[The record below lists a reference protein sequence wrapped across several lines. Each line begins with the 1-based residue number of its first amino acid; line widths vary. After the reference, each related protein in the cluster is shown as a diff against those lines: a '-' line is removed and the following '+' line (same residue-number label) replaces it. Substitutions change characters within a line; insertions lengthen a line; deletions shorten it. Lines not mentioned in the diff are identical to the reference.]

1 MFNTIVSGAFCGID
15 SYLVQVEVDVS
26 QGLPCME
33 MVGCLSREAGEAK
46 QRIRVAL
53 RNIGICL
60 PPSRITINLSPADRY
75 KSGTAFDL
83 PSAIGLLVSM
93 GMLETEKTKNILFA
107 GELGLGG
114 ELKRVKGILPIVRTA
129 AGAGI
134 AACIVPEENGT
145 EAAVIEGI
153 RVYGAVHISQVVKA
167 LRVGME
173 EAGLRRIRLTKT
185 AEQDDESASGEEDFA
200 DISGQETVRR
210 AAEIAAA
217 GFHHMLLVGPP
228 GGGKTM
234 IARRLPSILP
244 PLSPEES
251 LEVSAIYSV
260 CGRLEGGR
268 ILQKRPFVAPHHTAT
283 GASVIGGGR
292 VPVPGAVS
300 LAHRGV
306 LFLDELPEFGRSV
319 LDMLRQPLEERKVRI
334 ARTYGNIE
342 YPADFIMVGAMNP
355 CPCGYYP
362 GRRCQCSQTQIQ
374 RYLSRISGPIR
385 DRMDLCVGVPGV
397 ETEKLFCRK
406 RGESSASIR
415 RRIHRARRM
424 QEKRFGSRLRFNGE
438 MSIRETETYCAL
450 DKEAE
455 KRLRQAAETF
465 SISLRGCHKVLRT
478 ARSIADLAGEEDINV
493 YHINEAVY
501 YRLSAG
507 AYWEKNI

>member
-1 MFNTIVSGAFCGID
+1 MFSTIVSGAFCGID
-15 SYLVQVEVDVS
+15 SYLVQVEVDVA

-83 PSAIGLLVSM
+83 PSAVGLLVSM
-93 GMLETEKTKNILFA
+93 GMVKAEKTKNILFA

-129 AGAGI
+129 VEAGI
-134 AACIVPEENGT
+134 TVCIVPEENSG
-145 EAAVIEGI
+145 EAAVIDGI
-153 RVYGAVHISQVVKA
+153 SVYGASHISQVIKA
-167 LRVGME
+167 LRFGMK
-173 EAGLRRIRLTKT
+173 EAGLKRAQALKIG
-185 AEQDDESASGEEDFA
+185 EQDEGRGPQEDFE
-200 DISGQETVRR
+200 DVSGQETVRR

-228 GGGKTM
+228 GSGKTM
-234 IARRLPSILP
+234 IARRLPSVLP
-244 PLSPEES
+244 PLSLEES

-268 ILQKRPFVAPHHTAT
+268 ILQKRPFLAPHHTAT

-292 VPVPGAVS
+292 IPVPGAVS

-334 ARTYGNIE
+334 ARSYGNIE
-342 YPADFIMVGAMNP
+342 YPADFILVAAMNP

-362 GRRCQCSQTQIQ
+362 DQRCRCSQAQIQ
-374 RYLSRISGPIR
+374 RYLGRISGPIR
-385 DRMDLCVGVPGV
+385 DRMDLCVEVPGM
-397 ETEKLFCRK
+397 ETEKLFQREP
-406 RGESSASIR
+406 GESSASMR
-415 RRIHRARRM
+415 RRIRGARRM
-424 QEKRFGSRLRFNGE
+424 QEKRFGSSLRFNGE
-438 MSIRETETYCAL
+438 MGIREIETYCVL
-450 DKEAE
+450 DEEAE

-478 ARSIADLAGEEDINV
+478 ARTIADLAGEENINV

-507 AYWEKNI
+507 TYWERKI